1 MSPSTVAKAITAG
14 CTGAAGAL
22 ATSLADGDLSAG
34 ELAFVV
40 LTAAGAAAA
49 TWAIPNAAPAGGGA
63 HRAAED
69 GPGG

>member
-22 ATSLADGDLSAG
+22 ATSLADADLSAG

-40 LTAAGAAAA
+40 LTALGAAAA
-49 TWAIPNAAPAGGGA
+49 TWAVPNAAMAGTGTR
-63 HRAAED
+63 RAD
-69 GPGG
+69 PGG